1 MNERVVPKMTN
12 FCVVKRSNSPA
23 ITQHREVPVPRRQ
36 DVDERPCVPR
46 LELNGPALRHF
57 DSQPDLPRINQR
69 FLTGYILAPG
79 LWISLSAGA
88 HLFFIASGFAP
99 AVDKYIIMRC
109 VLGAGAVCPGAVPDH
124 PDKR

>member
-12 FCVVKRSNSPA
+12 SHVAKLSNSPA

-57 DSQPDLPRINQR
+57 ESQPNSLRINQR
-69 FLTGYILAPG
+69 FLNFVPREQCKAYASMRWLPG
-79 LWISLSAGA
+79 I
-88 HLFFIASGFAP
+88 
-99 AVDKYIIMRC
+99 
-109 VLGAGAVCPGAVPDH
+109 DH
-124 PDKR
+124 TNIVHH